1 MFSTLCTSL
10 RRNTVTKKTEK
21 IIGKSLKKQK
31 KVREIPHL
39 ETKDSLQEVFKKSGK
54 F

>member
-39 ETKDSLQEVFKKSGK
+39 ETKDILERIFEEVW
-54 F
+54 